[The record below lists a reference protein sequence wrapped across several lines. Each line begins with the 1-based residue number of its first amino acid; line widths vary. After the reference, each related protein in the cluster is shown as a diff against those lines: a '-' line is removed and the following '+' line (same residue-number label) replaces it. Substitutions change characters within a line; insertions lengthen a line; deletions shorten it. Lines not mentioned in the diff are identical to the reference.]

1 MKRIFSIWLLFTLLN
16 FGMKAQEI
24 NPDTLVNLKFEGVT
38 LKQVLHDIGKQYN
51 VRFSYSDSKI
61 QADKIIHASYVSWN
75 MRDMLRDLLHENKIN
90 YSIIENQ
97 IVRFPFLANHPIT
110 IRGKVIDD
118 LTGAPIPFVHISI
131 TGTLKGTL
139 GWS

>member
-1 MKRIFSIWLLFTLLN
+1 
-16 FGMKAQEI
+16 
-24 NPDTLVNLKFEGVT
+24 
-38 LKQVLHDIGKQYN
+38 
-51 VRFSYSDSKI
+51 
-61 QADKIIHASYVSWN
+61 